1 MKSKRKNPQIVTI
14 GGGTGAPTIIRS
26 LVSTGYS
33 NIVAVTTATDSG
45 GRSGMVRTDERDRV
59 ISIGDWANCLF
70 ALIDSQ
76 TGKKN
81 NLQAFLELASFTDGR
96 KRNLGY
102 SIFYGLLEMY
112 QNDFIKA
119 QKHLARMLDIDFCGI
134 SLPVSTQ
141 PTNLFFETKNGNVY
155 KGEHELDI
163 YQMSKDTVIGEWFE
177 PEISVLADVSAAI
190 IDADYIIYCPGSLYG
205 SLLANFLPKGMKKA
219 LSKTK
224 AVKIFVPN
232 LVSDRN
238 QTHDYDLEKYFEILG
253 KYTLLEKPFDV
264 AILPYLSRK
273 LFEETYPE
281 ISQRYADES
290 SHVLD
295 LKPDSDWSEKH
306 MELKIIE
313 EDIMVITPHLRLRH
327 DPMKLSKL
335 WQNIL
340 K

>member
-1 MKSKRKNPQIVTI
+1 MNSKRKNPQIVTI

-26 LVSTGYS
+26 LVSAGYS

-70 ALIDSQ
+70 ALIDSS
-76 TGKKN
+76 TSKKD
-81 NLQAFLELASFTDGR
+81 NLQAFLELATFTDGR

-119 QKHLARMLDIDFCGI
+119 QKHLAKMLNIDFRGI

-141 PTNLFFETKNGNVY
+141 PTNLFFKTKNGNVY

-163 YQMSKDTVIGEWFE
+163 YQMSKDTVIEEWFD
-177 PEISVLADVSAAI
+177 PEIDVLENVGNSI

-205 SLLANFLPKGMKKA
+205 SLLANFLPRGMNAALGKSKA
-219 LSKTK
+219 I
-224 AVKIFVPN
+224 KIFIPN

-238 QTHDYDLEKYFEILG
+238 QTHNYNLGKYFEILG
-253 KYTLLEKPFDV
+253 KYTLLENPFDI
-264 AILPYLSRK
+264 AILPDISRK
-273 LFEETYPE
+273 MFEKNYSE
-281 ISQRYADES
+281 ISKRYADES

-295 LKPDSDWSEKH
+295 LKPDAEWMNGHQNLE
-306 MELKIIE
+306 IIE
-313 EDIMVITPHLRLRH
+313 KDIMIITPHLRLRH
-327 DPMKLSKL
+327 DPVKLSNL
-335 WQNIL
+335 WKNIL